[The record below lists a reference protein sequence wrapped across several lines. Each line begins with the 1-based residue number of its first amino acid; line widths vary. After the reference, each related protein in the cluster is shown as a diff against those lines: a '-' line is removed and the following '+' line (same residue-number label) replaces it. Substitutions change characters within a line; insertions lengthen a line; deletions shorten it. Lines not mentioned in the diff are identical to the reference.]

1 LQKQFGMLAKEG
13 AGAKPSP
20 VARHILAQSRDVF
33 AGVAASVMSVACGLS
48 FAALIFAPPLN
59 PWLAYGLASTFIA
72 SSIAATFV
80 ALRSSLPFAIAA
92 PDGATSAVTATLAAT
107 VAERLIANGAPDDLL
122 APVMIVVLLATGL
135 TGILLLALRLA
146 RAGGAI
152 RFVPYPVIGGFL
164 SATGWLMVNGAVRVI
179 TDHSLSRSTLEALA
193 GATTLGQLAAAS
205 AVALSLYIVLR
216 HARSPLLLP
225 AVLVTAAALA
235 HLAFWLTGISFDG
248 ALALGWTFKAPNAVG
263 LAPTWDFGDVQQ
275 FPWRLLPGLSADI
288 FAVMFVT
295 AITML
300 LNTTGIELVT
310 RREADLG
317 RELKTS

>member
-1 LQKQFGMLAKEG
+1 
-13 AGAKPSP
+13 
-20 VARHILAQSRDVF
+20 
-33 AGVAASVMSVACGLS
+33 
-48 FAALIFAPPLN
+48 
-59 PWLAYGLASTFIA
+59 
-72 SSIAATFV
+72 
-80 ALRSSLPFAIAA
+80 
-92 PDGATSAVTATLAAT
+92 
-107 VAERLIANGAPDDLL
+107 
-122 APVMIVVLLATGL
+122 MIVVLLATGL